1 MLSSPLPLVE
11 VNPSSKPVAV
21 VIWLHG
27 LGADGHDFEP
37 VVPALQLPEALPV
50 RFIFPH
56 APEMAI
62 TAFGGE
68 RARAWFDFE
77 TSGSSA
83 MPGIDRSAHAIKDLI
98 QQEIDNGILHEDRI
112 IYYELAVDHPFCA
125 LQMGDKQRLSL
136 IIHRIQGMDPKLRQ
150 IIQQSHLVGKFP
162 RPRSSPLR
170 SRHFSIRSEILMQ
183 VLIQLRVTSMYAPKH
198 I

>member
-98 QQEIDNGILHEDRI
+98 QQEIDNGIPADRI
-112 IYYELAVDHPFCA
+112 LLRAEALELDDASSAANRNIPILMCHGQRDEVLPLSLGESTYRA
-125 LQMGDKQRLSL
+125 LQQAGYNIEWHDYPMGHEVCLEE
-136 IIHRIQGMDPKLRQ
+136 IRIMGRWL
-150 IIQQSHLVGKFP
+150 
-162 RPRSSPLR
+162 
-170 SRHFSIRSEILMQ
+170 
-183 VLIQLRVTSMYAPKH
+183 LRVLSDQEISAD
-198 I
+198 